1 MKFIIKPQMR
11 NPNPRGPKGARNWNF
26 AGGLAPF
33 GTNEGGCPHNPDSD
47 FGVRISFGLR
57 ISRIGFLLKS
67 AFLVLVLVTLAGCA
81 SSGMVQHASPITAQK
96 PFELDV
102 ILVTTSSSLKDV
114 DAEKTM
120 LKDALI
126 SDLRDTQMFQLVSEN
141 KAEVGTGS
149 GIKIDAGITA
159 IKKVSKT
166 KRLWAGAMAGRAR
179 IQIRVLVTDLNSGG
193 QIESF
198 EAEGESSGGSAL
210 AGTTGEAIERA
221 AGEAVREVL
230 KINSQTAR

>member
-1 MKFIIKPQMR
+1 MKFIIQFTALP
-11 NPNPRGPKGARNWNF
+11 
-26 AGGLAPF
+26 
-33 GTNEGGCPHNPDSD
+33 
-47 FGVRISFGLR
+47 
-57 ISRIGFLLKS
+57 
-67 AFLVLVLVTLAGCA
+67 LVLLTLAGCA

-96 PFELDV
+96 PFDLDV
-102 ILVTTSSSLKDV
+102 ILVKTSSSLEG
-114 DAEKTM
+114 AEEEKTM
-120 LKDALI
+120 LKDALV
-126 SDLRDTQMFQLVSEN
+126 SGLRDTQMFKEVSED
-141 KAEVGTGS
+141 KAEIGPGS

-179 IQIRVLVTDLNSGG
+179 IQIRVLVTDLHSGS

-221 AGEAVREVL
+221 AAEVVGEVL
-230 KINSQTAR
+230 KINSQTAE